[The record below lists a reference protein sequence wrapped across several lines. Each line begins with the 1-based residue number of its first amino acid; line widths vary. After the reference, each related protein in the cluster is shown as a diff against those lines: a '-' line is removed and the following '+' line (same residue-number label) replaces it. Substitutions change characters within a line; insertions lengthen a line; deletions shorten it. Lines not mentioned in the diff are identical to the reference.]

1 MNIGGYGQGSVELLA
16 LRAKEQHQGGPPVPG
31 GPTAAN
37 AGVTVHNYI
46 YRKIKNPFPLACR
59 SIVRNCFGGRLEKL
73 RTGHFLE
80 YNAMA

>member
-37 AGVTVHNYI
+37 AGVTVHIYI
-46 YRKIKNPFPLACR
+46 YIGKSKIHFRWR
-59 SIVRNCFGGRLEKL
+59 SGYQLTRSGRFALQWRL
-73 RTGHFLE
+73 GS
-80 YNAMA
+80 